1 MLQSSCTVIGIM
13 QLYFYI
19 LTYEIYHTEYTNHT
33 DLAPVFLMYCFQP
46 MFGLSGSILSS
57 YSKYQESPRLRLCA
71 LIRKIRI
78 HSDGSIFSVKVVA
91 GSWRRRTTLTADV
104 CSKQT
109 AGENESSSSSCE
121 LWLFVRRVCGEDK
134 TYNCKTRYLKFQ
146 LHFCTIDTG
155 APEDWEKLNWKRF
168 LLSNTDTFWLL
179 SMLLFVQT
187 QKAFLCCY
195 TFCTQCGEN
204 VQNVFT
210 VYKKRH

>member
-1 MLQSSCTVIGIM
+1 MLQTSCTVIGIM

-46 MFGLSGSILSS
+46 MFRLSGSIFSS

-78 HSDGSIFSVKVVA
+78 HSGGSIFSVKVVA
-91 GSWRRRTTLTADV
+91 GSWRRRITLTADV

-109 AGENESSSSSCE
+109 AGENESSSQAANFDCGS
-121 LWLFVRRVCGEDK
+121 VRRVCGEDK
-134 TYNCKTRYLKFQ
+134 TYNCKTNLKFK

-155 APEDWEKLNWKRF
+155 APEDWEKWNWTRF

-179 SMLLFVQT
+179 SMLLFAQVDSEGFSVLLY
-187 QKAFLCCY
+187 FLH
-195 TFCTQCGEN
+195 
-204 VQNVFT
+204 T
-210 VYKKRH
+210 VWRKCAKCFHCV